1 MEFIMKKRIL
11 LALFALMSISVF
23 AAEKFKKG
31 DTVYVTSKTVAMKS
45 GTGTFSKTVDNASY
59 AEMLKVLSVKGN
71 KVEVQKQT
79 GSRASGWISN
89 GSLTKKKI
97 VAKGNNVT
105 ASTEELA
112 LAGKGFSEEAENAYK
127 ASNANLDFDA
137 VDAIEAIVVS
147 EADMKDFIS
156 EGHLAGGEE

>member
-1 MEFIMKKRIL
+1 MKKKIL

-45 GTGTFSKTVDNASY
+45 GTGAFSKTVDNVSY
-59 AEMLKVLSVKGN
+59 AEVLKVLSVKGN
-71 KVEVQKQT
+71 KVEVQKQA
-79 GSRASGWISN
+79 GSRASGWIAN
-89 GSLTKKKI
+89 GSITKKKI
-97 VAKGNNVT
+97 IAAGSKVT
-105 ASTEELA
+105 ASADELA

-127 ASNANLDFDA
+127 ASNANLDFNA
-137 VDAIEAIVVS
+137 VDAIESIVIS
-147 EADMKDFIS
+147 EDDMKSFIS